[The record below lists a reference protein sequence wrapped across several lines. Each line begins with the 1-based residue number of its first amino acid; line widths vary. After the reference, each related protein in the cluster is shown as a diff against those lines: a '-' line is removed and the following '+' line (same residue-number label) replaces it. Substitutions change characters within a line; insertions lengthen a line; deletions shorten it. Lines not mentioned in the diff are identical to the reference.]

1 MAVCWNTDLLD
12 DKAASSL
19 TCSTD
24 EIADTQR
31 LMQQTLGRC
40 LLRIQ
45 QYEKLLKT
53 MLARSQ
59 LQGPSIEI
67 GRLQEERTASVQSKT
82 LGQLIRWTSLAGFG
96 FNQGC

>member
-1 MAVCWNTDLLD
+1 M
-12 DKAASSL
+12 

-53 MLARSQ
+53 MLAHSQ
-59 LQGPSIEI
+59 L
-67 GRLQEERTASVQSKT
+67 
-82 LGQLIRWTSLAGFG
+82 
-96 FNQGC
+96 